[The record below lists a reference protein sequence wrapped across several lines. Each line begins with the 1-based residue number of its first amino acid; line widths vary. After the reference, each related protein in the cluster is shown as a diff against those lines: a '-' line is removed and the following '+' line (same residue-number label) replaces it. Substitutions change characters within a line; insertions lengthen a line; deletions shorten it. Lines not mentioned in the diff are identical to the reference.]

1 MLLRLL
7 ALFVLVP
14 MVELALLVWMGSR
27 VGFWPTIALV
37 VLTGTVGALLMRG
50 QGARAFRAIRGEM
63 ADGRVPAAELLDGLL
78 VLVGGVMLLTP
89 GPITDL
95 AGIALLVPP
104 TRRRVRAALRRRLER
119 AVREG
124 RVTVLG
130 RFGPGG
136 PFGPSGPAGPL

>member
-37 VLTGTVGALLMRG
+37 VLTGTAGALLMRG
-50 QGARAFRAIRGEM
+50 QGARAWRAIRDEM
-63 ADGRVPAAELLDGLL
+63 AAGRVPAAELLDGLL
-78 VLVGGVMLLTP
+78 VLIGGVVLLTP
-89 GPITDL
+89 GVLTDL
-95 AGIALLVPP
+95 AGIALLVPA

-124 RVTVLG
+124 RVTVIG

-136 PFGPSGPAGPL
+136 PVGPSGPAGPL